1 MRLNSGESSYDFN
14 PLDALA
20 VLIPYNTDA
29 PLYHFPVV
37 TVGLIVVN
45 TAVLAACMQADPH
58 AVEPWL
64 LQFGQGLHPLQWIT
78 NNFLHADILHLV
90 GNMFFLWGFGLV
102 VEGKLGW
109 WRFLLLYL
117 TMGAIYGFII
127 QAVMLGSHGAALGA
141 SGVILGLMAISLVWA
156 PKNEM
161 SCVLVIFLRPLFFE
175 LPITVFAT
183 VYLAWQG
190 LAAWLTGFSMS
201 SAMLHLTG
209 AGVGAIAG
217 VVLLKLGWVDCEGW
231 DIFAIW
237 ASREPTRVAD
247 RKCLNAPSAAAP
259 PRQLLSAEQAEF
271 FATVIKNRLV
281 GGDVAGAAQFYQ
293 QQRAAHPEWSLAE
306 PDLMRLIT
314 ALHKQQLLSAAVRP
328 MVDYIHRFP
337 ENSIRVQLK
346 LAQILI
352 EVDRR
357 PAKALKVLRSMDMS
371 KLAPEFQS
379 VHTKLCRS
387 AEQLQAECD
396 LEVAD
401 GEDW

>member
-1 MRLNSGESSYDFN
+1 ML
-14 PLDALA
+14 
-20 VLIPYNTDA
+20 VPYNTDA

-45 TAVLAACMQADPH
+45 TAVLAVCMQADPH
-58 AVEPWL
+58 AVAPWA
-64 LQFGQGLHPLQWIT
+64 LQFGQGLHPLEWIT

-109 WRFLLLYL
+109 WRFLVLYL

-127 QAVMLGSHGAALGA
+127 QAVMLGAHGAALGA
-141 SGVILGLMAISLVWA
+141 SGVIFGLMAVSLVWA

-161 SCVLVIFLRPLFFE
+161 SCVLWILFRPQFIE

-217 VVLLKLGWVDCEGW
+217 VALLKLGWVDCEGW

-237 ASREPTRVAD
+237 AGRETTVRDGRSSRKRLAAD
-247 RKCLNAPSAAAP
+247 PPPAP
-259 PRQLLSAEQAEF
+259 PPLMSAEQAEF
-271 FATVIKNRLV
+271 LVKVVKNRLA
-281 GGDVAGAAQFYQ
+281 GGDAAGAAEFYQ
-293 QQRAAHPEWSLAE
+293 QQRAAHPDGKLGEAFLLE
-306 PDLMRLIT
+306 LIT
-314 ALHKQQLLSAAVRP
+314 VLQRRQLWSASVRP
-328 MVDYIHRFP
+328 MVDYIRQFP
-337 ENSIRVQLK
+337 DRSLRVRLK
-346 LAQILI
+346 LAQTLI
-352 EVDRR
+352 DSERR
-357 PAKALKVLRSMDMS
+357 PAQALKVLGKIDESQLTPELRALHA
-371 KLAPEFQS
+371 KLRA
-379 VHTKLCRS
+379 S
-387 AEQLQAECD
+387 AEQLQGECD
-396 LEVAD
+396 FEFAD
-401 GEDW
+401 GEEL

>member
-1 MRLNSGESSYDFN
+1 
-14 PLDALA
+14 

-37 TVGLIVVN
+37 TIGLIVLN

-58 AVEPWL
+58 AVVPWA
-64 LQFGQGLHPLQWIT
+64 LQFGQGLHPLQWIS

-117 TMGAIYGFII
+117 AMGAIYGFII

-141 SGVILGLMAISLVWA
+141 SGVIFGLMAIALVWA

-161 SCVLVIFLRPLFFE
+161 SCFLLIFLRPQLVE
-175 LPITVFAT
+175 VPITLFAT
-183 VYLAWQG
+183 VYLLWQG

-217 VVLLKLGWVDCEGW
+217 VVLLKLDFVDCEGW

-237 ASREPTRVAD
+237 AGREPTRLAE
-247 RKCLNAPSAAAP
+247 RSSLHAPPAVPP
-259 PRQLLSAEQAEF
+259 PRQSISAEQAEF
-271 FATVIKNRLV
+271 LVTVVKNRLV

-293 QQRAAHPEWSLAE
+293 QQRAAHPEWRLGE
-306 PDLMRLIT
+306 IRLMELIT
-314 ALHKQQLLSAAVRP
+314 SLDKRQLWSESVGP
-328 MVDYIHRFP
+328 MVDYIRQFP
-337 ENSIRVQLK
+337 ENSSRVQLK
-346 LAQILI
+346 LAHILI

-357 PAKALKVLRSMDMS
+357 PAKALKVLRNMDVS
-371 KLAPEFQS
+371 KLTPELLRVRS
-379 VHTKLCRS
+379 KLRGS

-401 GEDW
+401 GED